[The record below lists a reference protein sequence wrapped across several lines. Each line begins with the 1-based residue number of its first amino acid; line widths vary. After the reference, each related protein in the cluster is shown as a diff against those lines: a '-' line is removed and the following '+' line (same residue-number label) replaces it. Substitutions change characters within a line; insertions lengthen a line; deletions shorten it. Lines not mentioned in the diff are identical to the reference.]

1 MEKTLITPAQCRM
14 ARAWLGWSQ
23 QELADRVGF
32 ALNTIS
38 YFEKDE
44 RQADLKTIS
53 RIAVALEAEGLR
65 FADGGVLPPQR
76 VASYLLDSYDALLE
90 EISRLMPKG
99 GEVLKHCV
107 DDRRSTPE
115 VVEKVAAMRAAGIRE
130 RATIADD
137 NNVIAGDPADYRQIP
152 AAYFASSEVMIIFLD
167 RVAFF
172 VEGKALVIVSETL
185 ARVFRDQFEYWWQQ
199 GKVVHGA

>member
-1 MEKTLITPAQCRM
+1 M
-14 ARAWLGWSQ
+14 
-23 QELADRVGF
+23 
-32 ALNTIS
+32 
-38 YFEKDE
+38 
-44 RQADLKTIS
+44 
-53 RIAVALEAEGLR
+53 
-65 FADGGVLPPQR
+65 LPPQR
-76 VASYLLDSYDALLE
+76 VVSYLLDSYDALLD
-90 EISRLMPKG
+90 EISRLMPDG

-115 VVEKVAAMRAAGIRE
+115 VVEKVAAMRAAGISE

-137 NNVIAGDPADYRQIP
+137 NDFVAGDPADYRQIP

-185 ARVFRDQFEYWWQQ
+185 ARIFRDQFDYWWKE
-199 GKVVHGA
+199 GKVVDGA